1 MFLVPG
7 GTDVSPGSDAS
18 QASTIMNLLFAASP
32 SLNTGWNTSIIGTT
46 ESLIDCGMMNECFV
60 ENVATNFM
68 LCFVINFPREA
79 PCKDEFDAAVGA
91 FENGAGNVASCLATG
106 AAQAASN
113 AASNTVSSLLDR
125 GNETT
130 IETEDD
136 FGALSSRE
144 QAELVLCLFD
154 AALPGGALKEVK
166 EVVVSAINTVKN
178 IAVVAEPIIDIIT
191 QGLPGEVILFVFG
204 WAEFQDGELVA
215 PFKWWYCLFAVSMFV
230 VGLEVCKI
238 LGTVFIIWTKR

>member
-91 FENGAGNVASCLATG
+91 FENGSMANIPKGLLLSIGMQKRVEWRFFPWAFGRFRSGNGSHVSC
-106 AAQAASN
+106 
-113 AASNTVSSLLDR
+113 
-125 GNETT
+125 
-130 IETEDD
+130 
-136 FGALSSRE
+136 
-144 QAELVLCLFD
+144 
-154 AALPGGALKEVK
+154 
-166 EVVVSAINTVKN
+166 
-178 IAVVAEPIIDIIT
+178 
-191 QGLPGEVILFVFG
+191 G
-204 WAEFQDGELVA
+204 WA
-215 PFKWWYCLFAVSMFV
+215 
-230 VGLEVCKI
+230 
-238 LGTVFIIWTKR
+238 